1 MLIKLLGVILVAAA
15 GVIPAIRVGLKE
27 RRRLARTEAFFSL
40 CRLALEQ
47 TAALGAAVPEILR
60 RAEELCSA
68 CGAAEPDAAALVT
81 AAEENLPTEGVR
93 AVEQVF
99 GSAAGTREEQV
110 ARCRAAVA
118 VMESIYKKQSE
129 EFRGK
134 LRTGIVLPL
143 SAAAIA
149 LLLLW

>member
-15 GVIPAIRVGLKE
+15 GVIPAIRVSLGE
-27 RRRLARTEAFFSL
+27 RRRLRQTEAFLSL

-68 CGAAEPDAAALVT
+68 CGAAEPDTAALVA
-81 AAEENLPTEGVR
+81 AAEDGLPPEG
-93 AVEQVF
+93 AQALSMVF

-110 ARCRAAVA
+110 ARCRTAVT
-118 VMESIYKKQSE
+118 VMESIHKKQSE
-129 EFRGK
+129 ELRGK

>member
-1 MLIKLLGVILVAAA
+1 MAAA

-93 AVEQVF
+93 AVKQVF

-110 ARCRAAVA
+110 ARSGCGGSCHG
-118 VMESIYKKQSE
+118 EYPQKQSE